1 MSIWIDAARLSTA
14 VNVLILLALSYIWA
28 RNYLRIRSKHV
39 MGLLIF
45 ALLLL
50 AENALAFYYYLIH
63 EDLSAWFATGVPVI
77 AWRAML
83 ILHVLETAALAF
95 LLWVTWE

>member
-14 VNVLILLALSYIWA
+14 VNVLILLVLSYIWA

-39 MGLLIF
+39 MGLMIF

-50 AENALAFYYYLIH
+50 AENGLALYYYLLD
-63 EDLSAWFATGVPVI
+63 EDLSVWFATDVPVI
-77 AWRAML
+77 AWRALMV
-83 ILHVLETAALAF
+83 LHLLETAALAF